1 LMAMIKRS
9 VFCEF
14 DRRENELCLY
24 TSLIVLEETIRMVVL
39 LLLLCHCIGN
49 LDLECHVGASN
60 PDCRGR
66 FS

>member
-1 LMAMIKRS
+1 MAMIKRS

-24 TSLIVLEETIRMVVL
+24 TSLIVLEKTIRMVVL

>member
-1 LMAMIKRS
+1 MFLPARRGRFLRS
-9 VFCEF
+9 SSY
-14 DRRENELCLY
+14 ELCLY